1 MADADGDVEADSV
14 ARAVNFPSDH
24 GFDVG
29 LRHNY
34 TLPNKLPGSFN
45 DFTVWH
51 GTGIANG
58 GDGGISKTWLT
69 YAAPDTLAMNFRGSY
84 SLAVVNHLVM
94 KFSNRYTLNGYL
106 VFTHS
111 KGAAESN
118 HLAKTFFWQG
128 GVQQKIRFYGWGPQY
143 PLSLRLFP
151 SVY

>member
-1 MADADGDVEADSV
+1 MEFKKTRLAAIFVSYTDTTSTVPPYFYLNIKTGTPSAALRQRLVLVGEQDWSWNQRNRVTLLGELQRMADADGDVEADSV

-58 GDGGISKTWLT
+58 GTEGFPRPGL
-69 YAAPDTLAMNFRGSY
+69 PTL
-84 SLAVVNHLVM
+84 HP
-94 KFSNRYTLNGYL
+94 
-106 VFTHS
+106 
-111 KGAAESN
+111 
-118 HLAKTFFWQG
+118 
-128 GVQQKIRFYGWGPQY
+128 I
-143 PLSLRLFP
+143 PLQ
-151 SVY
+151 